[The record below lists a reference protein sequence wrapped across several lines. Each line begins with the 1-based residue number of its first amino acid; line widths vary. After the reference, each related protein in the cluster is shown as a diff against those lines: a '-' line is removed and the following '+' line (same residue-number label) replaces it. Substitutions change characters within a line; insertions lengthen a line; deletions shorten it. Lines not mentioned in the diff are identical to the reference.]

1 MKKKTVR
8 SDAFLYSIRLYA
20 PAWTPCIEFHR
31 DRIAGIM
38 RAKGKLTWNAAN
50 GVDWNGMALAQVGGA
65 SREADGETMKVR
77 RRLSQLL
84 TATYVQW
91 AV

>member
-1 MKKKTVR
+1 MKKKKTVR

-50 GVDWNGMALAQVGGA
+50 GVDWNGMALAQVGGPQEKQMVN
-65 SREADGETMKVR
+65 R
-77 RRLSQLL
+77 
-84 TATYVQW
+84 
-91 AV
+91 